1 VARAARTLF
10 FWAWADSNPPWHRT
24 TKLQRL
30 LGVKSENRRLSQGF
44 YSYAQLLLIRVWSGY
59 VEASKIDN
67 KQVFCYTQKV
77 KKPRLLVKAREKGT
91 RTTNQL
97 KSEHALSPKGNQ
109 IEYGG
114 EQFCNWTCFPSH
126 IKATYQPA
134 KKKNVPQCH
143 KKKNFNW
150 PVFAQ

>member
-1 VARAARTLF
+1 M
-10 FWAWADSNPPWHRT
+10 
-24 TKLQRL
+24 
-30 LGVKSENRRLSQGF
+30 
-44 YSYAQLLLIRVWSGY
+44 
-59 VEASKIDN
+59 
-67 KQVFCYTQKV
+67 
-77 KKPRLLVKAREKGT
+77 KAREKGT

-134 KKKNVPQCH
+134 KKKKMCPSVT
-143 KKKNFNW
+143 KKKTSIGLCSPNDWSKEAVLFRHHDHGVGASTFH
-150 PVFAQ
+150 PIVEPIIVRSIYKLYFFS